1 MTKYGQTWCGKEWL
15 KVLDKNDFGLRLT
28 RGRIYALNGAVD
40 SLNIRGNRITAEV
53 KGGRKAPYNIKIDVS
68 TLREGQRLT
77 LIEII
82 KNNPDL
88 LSKILNKEFPAEL
101 NTLALKH
108 NIHLFPKTSNDF
120 SMSCNCP
127 DWKTPCKHQAAVI
140 YVLANKLDENPF
152 MLFDLH
158 NLDIIKQLT
167 SNIAQREDVG
177 QIMKLGILL
186 TEPNAKA
193 KPIPL
198 LTEIESIDLSI
209 IPQLGDKIVSLL
221 RPDPLFCNYDFKE
234 ILLQVYQKG
243 LLETGNN
250 AITEL
255 STLNPLI
262 RYNKIKIN
270 LNYWLEFVNIELY
283 NEGRNDDIVFLNLK
297 DFIKHLVLLEDKH
310 LEKCSIEIIF
320 LRKVRLFCMELLT
333 KSAILPQV
341 IDLEENSYIIRW
353 IPACNE
359 KIVNEIAISLKDLCP
374 DNFITVRAR
383 NPING
388 GDLEFSNPFNHLC
401 SLFLGY
407 YIQQRASAIPDM
419 NMSSTISQF
428 FFTPKHAFF
437 NKFENKEIPI
447 EIGQWLS
454 IFNLS
459 KNNYAPVI
467 MVTEHP
473 DGFEISVLVQSK
485 SDKTNLPIEL
495 AQFLTAPQFK
505 NESIE
510 LLNDLELIK
519 QYFEELEIIISSH
532 GKKNIILS
540 NVSFTAVITTI
551 IPLINLLGVTI
562 LLPKQLKTIVKPQLS
577 LSIKSQ
583 AGYNIGQSLLGLDT
597 VLNYNWQIS
606 IGDET
611 INPQQFYNL
620 VDGLSGL
627 VKINDQ
633 YVLID
638 QGDINAMF
646 ENLDTNKVLTN
657 NDLFKIALSE
667 QYDGKRVKLEPQV
680 VSMLHDL
687 MKVDKIDLPGKLKA
701 ILRPYQIK
709 GFEWLVKNAQL
720 GLGSIIADDMG
731 LGKTIQVI
739 SALLH
744 FKHQNLLEHKKAL
757 IIVPTS
763 LLTNWEKEIERF
775 APSLSVHVF
784 HGQDRSFNFENKDV
798 VITSFGM
805 VRNEVK
811 LEQTKW
817 YAIVVDEAQNIKN
830 NNTTQ
835 TKAIKKI
842 KADVKIAMTGT
853 PVENRLSEYWSIFDF
868 INKGYLGSYKYFST
882 EFARPIHDS
891 HNEEKIDIFKKITA
905 PFIMRR
911 LKSDKNVIS
920 DLPEKIESNQY
931 SNLTTEQAALY
942 QKMVN
947 ETIQQIETTK
957 GIERKGLVLKLL
969 TTLKQIGNHPYQYLK
984 QGELKPEASGKLQL
998 LLNILDNIDDN
1009 NEKTII
1015 FTQYKE
1021 MGKLL
1026 QQFIQQHQG
1035 ENPLFLHGGTTR
1047 KERDEMV
1054 DLFQNSKSHKVFI
1067 LSLKAG
1073 GNGLN
1078 LTKATNVIH
1087 YDLWW
1092 NPAVENQA
1100 TDRAYRIGQKSNVMV
1115 YRLINKGTIEE
1126 KIDEMHTNKK
1136 ELANLTVASGETW
1149 IGDLSTQELEL
1160 LIRLEADQ
1168 E

>member
-53 KGGRKAPYNIKIDVS
+53 KGGRKTPYNIKIDVS

-82 KNNPDL
+82 KSNPEIL
-88 LSKILNKEFPAEL
+88 EKILNKEFPTEL

-127 DWKTPCKHQAAVI
+127 DWKMPCKHQAAVI

-152 MLFDLH
+152 LLFELH

-167 SNIAQREDVG
+167 SNTIQKEGVG
-177 QIMKLGILL
+177 QIMKLGFLL
-186 TEPNAKA
+186 TEPSAKA
-193 KPIPL
+193 KPIPA

-234 ILLQVYQKG
+234 TLLQVYQKG
-243 LLETGNN
+243 LTDTGNIN
-250 AITEL
+250 ITESL
-255 STLNPLI
+255 TLNPLI
-262 RYNKIKIN
+262 QYNKVKIN
-270 LNYWLEFVNIELY
+270 LNYWLEFVNIELF
-283 NEGRNDDIVFLNLK
+283 NEERPEDIVYLNLK
-297 DFIKHLVLLEDKH
+297 DFIKHLNLLEDKH
-310 LEKCSIEIIF
+310 LEKCSIDIVF

-341 IDLEENSYIIRW
+341 IDLDEFSYIIRW
-353 IPACNE
+353 IPAGNE
-359 KIVNEIAISLKDLCP
+359 KIVNEIAQSLKDLCP
-374 DNFITVRAR
+374 DNYITVRAR

-401 SLFLGY
+401 SLFLDY
-407 YIQQRASAIPDM
+407 YIQQKASSIADINM
-419 NMSSTISQF
+419 NGSISHF

-459 KNNYAPVI
+459 NNNYSPVI
-467 MVTEHP
+467 KIDEHA

-485 SDKTNLPIEL
+485 SDKTTQLIEL
-495 AQFLTAPQFK
+495 WQFLNTPKLK
-505 NESIE
+505 NEGTE
-510 LLNDLELIK
+510 LLKDLELIK
-519 QYFEELEIIISSH
+519 QYFEELDIIIKSR
-532 GKKNIILS
+532 GKENIILS
-540 NVSFTAVITTI
+540 AASFTAVITTI
-551 IPLINLLGVTI
+551 IPLINLLGVSI
-562 LLPKQLKTIVKPQLS
+562 LLPKPLKTIVKPQLS
-577 LSIKSQ
+577 LAIKSQ
-583 AGYNIGQSLLGLDT
+583 AGYHIGQSLLGLDT

-620 VDGLSGL
+620 VEGLSGL

-667 QYDGKRVKLEPQV
+667 QYDGKRVKLEPEV
-680 VSMLHDL
+680 ISMLHDL

-744 FKHQNLLEHKKAL
+744 FKHENLLEHKKAL

-784 HGQDRSFNFENKDV
+784 HGQDRTFNFENKDV

-811 LEQTKW
+811 LEQIKW
-817 YAIVVDEAQNIKN
+817 FALVVDEAQNIKN

-905 PFIMRR
+905 PFILRR

-984 QGELKPEASGKLQL
+984 QGDLKPEASGKIQL

-1100 TDRAYRIGQKSNVMV
+1100 TDRAYRIGQKNNVMV

-1160 LIRLEADQ
+1160 LVRLEAD
-1168 E
+1168 

>member
-53 KGGRKAPYNIKIDVS
+53 KGGRKAAYNIKIDVS

-77 LIEII
+77 LIELI
-82 KNNPDL
+82 KSNPEL
-88 LSKILNKEFPAEL
+88 LEKILNKEFPVEL

-152 MLFDLH
+152 LLFELH

-167 SNIAQREDVG
+167 SNTIQKEGVG
-177 QIMKLGILL
+177 QIMKLGVLL
-186 TEPNAKA
+186 TEPSAKA
-193 KPIPL
+193 KPIPSL
-198 LTEIESIDLSI
+198 AEIESIDLSI
-209 IPQLGDKIVSLL
+209 IPQLGDKIVNLL
-221 RPDPLFCNYDFKE
+221 KPNPLFCIPDFKE
-234 ILLQVYQKG
+234 TLLQVYQKG
-243 LLETGNN
+243 LPDISNSG
-250 AITEL
+250 ITES
-255 STLNPLI
+255 STINPLI
-262 RYNKIKIN
+262 KYNKVKIN
-270 LNYWLEFVNIELY
+270 LNYWLEFVNIELF
-283 NEGRNDDIVFLNLK
+283 NEERGNDEVFLNKK
-297 DFIKHLVLLEDKH
+297 DFIKHLNLLEDKH
-310 LEKCSIEIIF
+310 LEKCSIEIVF
-320 LRKVRLFCMELLT
+320 LRKVRLFCMEILA
-333 KSAILPQV
+333 KSAIFPQV
-341 IDLEENSYIIRW
+341 IDLEEDSYIIRW

-359 KIVNEIAISLKDLCP
+359 KKVNEIAKALIDLCP
-374 DNFITVRAR
+374 DSFITVRAR
-383 NPING
+383 NPITG

-401 SLFLGY
+401 SLFLDY
-407 YIQQRASAIPDM
+407 YIQQKASAIPDL
-419 NMSSTISQF
+419 NIDGTISHF

-459 KNNYAPVI
+459 NNNFSPVI
-467 MVTEHP
+467 KIDEHA
-473 DGFEISVLVQSK
+473 DGFEITVFVQPK
-485 SDKTNLPIEL
+485 NDQTNPLIAL
-495 AQFLTAPQFK
+495 WDFLNTRQFK
-505 NESIE
+505 KEGIE
-510 LLNDLELIK
+510 ILNDLEIIK
-519 QYFEELEIIISSH
+519 QYFEELEIIIKSR
-532 GKKNIILS
+532 GKESIILS
-540 NVSFTAVITTI
+540 TASFTAVITTI

-562 LLPKQLKTIVKPQLS
+562 LLPKPLKTIVKPQLS
-577 LSIKSQ
+577 LAIKSQ
-583 AGYNIGQSLLGLDT
+583 SGQQLGQSLLGLDT

-620 VDGLSGL
+620 VEGLSGL

-638 QGDINAMF
+638 QENIHAMF

-667 QYDGKRVKLEPQV
+667 QYDGKRVKLEPQI

-687 MKVDKIDLPGKLKA
+687 LKVDKIDLPGKLKA

-744 FKHQNLLEHKKAL
+744 FKHQKLLEVKKAL

-798 VITSFGM
+798 VITSYGM

-811 LEQTKW
+811 LEQTRW
-817 YAIVVDEAQNIKN
+817 YALVVDEAQNIKN

-891 HNEEKIDIFKKITA
+891 HSEEKIDVFKKITA
-905 PFIMRR
+905 PFILRR

-984 QGELKPEASGKLQL
+984 QGELKAEASGKLQL
-998 LLNILDNIDDN
+998 LLNILDNIDEN
-1009 NEKTII
+1009 NEKTLI

-1047 KERDEMV
+1047 SERDEMV
-1054 DLFQNSKSHKVFI
+1054 DLFQNSKAHKVFI

-1100 TDRAYRIGQKSNVMV
+1100 TDRAYRIGQKNNVMV

-1160 LIRLEADQ
+1160 LVRLEAD
-1168 E
+1168 

>member
-28 RGRIYALNGAVD
+28 RGRIYAINGAVD

-53 KGGRKAPYNIKIDVS
+53 KGDRKIPYNIKIDVS

-77 LIEII
+77 LINII
-82 KNNPDL
+82 KSEPSIL
-88 LSKILNKEFPAEL
+88 EKILNKEFPAEL

-108 NIHLFPKTSNDF
+108 NIHLFPRTSNDF

-127 DWKTPCKHQAAVI
+127 DWKVPCKHQAAVI
-140 YVLANKLDENPF
+140 YVLANILDEDPF
-152 MLFDLH
+152 TLFELH
-158 NLDIIKQLT
+158 NLDIIKQLS
-167 SNIAQREDVG
+167 SNEIQNEAAG
-177 QIMKLGILL
+177 QIMKLNILL
-186 TEPNAKA
+186 TEPRARA
-193 KPIPL
+193 KPIPSL
-198 LTEIESIDLSI
+198 SEIESIDLSI
-209 IPQLGDKIVSLL
+209 IPQLDDKIVSLL
-221 RPDPLFCNYDFKE
+221 KPNPFFCNHDFKE
-234 ILLQVYQKG
+234 TLSQVFQKTVAD
-243 LLETGNN
+243 TGNN
-250 AITEL
+250 AFTEL

-262 RYNKIKIN
+262 KYNKVKIN
-270 LNYWLEFVNIELY
+270 LNYWLEFVNVELF
-283 NEGRNDDIVFLNLK
+283 NEEEPNEVAFLNLK
-297 DFIKHLVLLEDKH
+297 DFIKNLHSLEDKH
-310 LEKCSIEIIF
+310 LEKCSTEIVY
-320 LRKVRLFCMELLT
+320 LRKVRLFCLEILA

-341 IDLEENSYIIRW
+341 VDLDENSYIIRW

-359 KIVNEIAISLKDLCP
+359 KKVNEIAKALNDLRP
-374 DNFITVRAR
+374 DNFISVRAR
-383 NPING
+383 NPLNG

-401 SLFLGY
+401 SLFLDY
-407 YIQQRASAIPDM
+407 YIFQKASLIPEI
-419 NMSSTISQF
+419 NMSDPINHF
-428 FFTPKHAFF
+428 FFTPKHTFF
-437 NKFENKEIPI
+437 NKFEDKEIPL

-459 KNNYAPVI
+459 NSNFSPVI
-467 MVTEHP
+467 KINEHFE
-473 DGFEISVLVQSK
+473 GFEISVLVQPA
-485 SDKTNLPIEL
+485 SDSSDTLVEL
-495 AQFLTAPQFK
+495 SDFLEDPQFST
-505 NESIE
+505 EGAE
-510 LLNDLELIK
+510 LLNDLNIIK
-519 QYFEELEIIISSH
+519 QYFKELEIIIESR
-532 GKKNIILS
+532 GKVNIVLS
-540 NVSFTAVITTI
+540 AVSFTVVITTI

-562 LLPKQLKTIVKPQLS
+562 LLPKPLKTIVKPQLS
-577 LSIKSQ
+577 LSLKSQ
-583 AGYNIGQSLLGLDT
+583 SGYHIGQSLLGLDT

-606 IGDET
+606 IGNES
-611 INPQQFYNL
+611 INPMEFFNL
-620 VDGLSGL
+620 VEGLSGL

-638 QGDINAMF
+638 Q
-646 ENLDTNKVLTN
+646 ENVSALFDNLHTGKTLTN

-667 QYDGKRVKLEPQV
+667 QYEGSRVKLEPQV
-680 VSMLHDL
+680 VSMIHDL
-687 MKVDKIDLPGKLKA
+687 LKVDKIDLPGKLKA

-739 SALLH
+739 SALLY
-744 FKHQNLLEHKKAL
+744 FKHQNLLVNKKAL

-763 LLTNWEKEIERF
+763 LLTNWQKEIERF

-784 HGQDRSFNFENKDV
+784 HGQDRTFDFENKDV
-798 VITSFGM
+798 IITSFGM

-817 YAIVVDEAQNIKN
+817 YALVVDEAQNIKN

-868 INKGYLGSYKYFST
+868 INKGYLGSYKYFSS

-891 HNEEKIDIFKKITA
+891 HNEEKIDVFKKITA
-905 PFIMRR
+905 PFILRR
-911 LKSDKNVIS
+911 LKSDKSVIS

-931 SNLTTEQAALY
+931 SNLTTDQAALY

-947 ETIQQIETTK
+947 ETIHQIDTTK

-984 QGELKPEASGKLQL
+984 QGELKPEDSGKLQL
-998 LLNILDNIDDN
+998 LLNILDNIDEN
-1009 NEKTII
+1009 NEKTLI

-1035 ENPLFLHGGTTR
+1035 VTPLFLHGGTTR

-1054 DLFQNSKSHKVFI
+1054 DLFQNSKAHKVFI

-1100 TDRAYRIGQKSNVMV
+1100 TDRAYRIGQKKNVIV

-1126 KIDEMHTNKK
+1126 KIDEMHNNKK

-1149 IGDLSTQELEL
+1149 IGDLSTQELEML
-1160 LIRLEADQ
+1160 VKLETD
-1168 E
+1168 